1 MEAHKPLTI
10 EEIEASMRPGKL
22 SLVGFLGTEE
32 RLAEVLELDDETV
45 RSMSLTHD
53 QISDK
58 MIYYSNL
65 RLNLFKTKTQRFIK
79 GDYDPSASED
89 YLVLDEGHL
98 FGRPEVG
105 FFGFQECPWRDGAMG
120 IGDEHFV
127 NVAKN
132 KVLFYSDLIPH
143 LIKVHHFY
151 EGFKSPFRVDPKSA
165 AEAFDLI

>member
-79 GDYDPSASED
+79 GDYDPLGAPPAGPDAFLHWRCVWTGESD
-89 YLVLDEGHL
+89 Y
-98 FGRPEVG
+98 
-105 FFGFQECPWRDGAMG
+105 RDPLSV
-120 IGDEHFV
+120 ITLE
-127 NVAKN
+127 
-132 KVLFYSDLIPH
+132 
-143 LIKVHHFY
+143 
-151 EGFKSPFRVDPKSA
+151 
-165 AEAFDLI
+165 EAFYRLFFRCY